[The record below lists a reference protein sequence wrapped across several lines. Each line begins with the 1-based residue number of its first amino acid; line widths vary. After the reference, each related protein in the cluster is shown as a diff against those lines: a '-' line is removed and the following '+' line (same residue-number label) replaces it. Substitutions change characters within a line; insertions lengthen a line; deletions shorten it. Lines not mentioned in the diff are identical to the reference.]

1 MTEMESSSVPAI
13 RGEAFTLALQN
24 GGSDSVLLQVTG
36 NADLEMLPRLGPFLK
51 QVHSE
56 ACRTRAD
63 SVTVDLRQLYFMNSS
78 CLKSF
83 ITWVVSVSKLQPPS
97 RYRIRFLSNSNLR
110 WQQRSLESMQAFA
123 PGLVDIELA
132 S

>member
-1 MTEMESSSVPAI
+1 MMDMETNSIPAI
-13 RGEAFTLALQN
+13 RGESFTLTLQD
-24 GGSDSVLLQVTG
+24 GGSESVVLQVTG

-51 QVHSE
+51 QVHGE
-56 ACRTRAD
+56 ACRARAE

-83 ITWVVSVSKLQPPS
+83 ITWVVSVSKLQPQA

>member
-1 MTEMESSSVPAI
+1 MESMRIPVV
-13 RGEAFTLALQN
+13 RGDGFTLALHD
-24 GGSDSVLLQVTG
+24 GESMSLQVSG
-36 NADLEMLPRLGPFLK
+36 NADLEMLPQLGPFLK

-56 ACRTRAD
+56 LCRARAD
-63 SVTVDLRQLYFMNSS
+63 FITVDLRELYFMNSS

-83 ITWVVSVSKLQPPS
+83 ITWVVSVSKLDTNS

>member
-1 MTEMESSSVPAI
+1 MMATQGSAVATV
-13 RGEAFTLALQN
+13 RGEGFTLALHE
-24 GGSDSVLLQVTG
+24 GESLSLQVSG
-36 NADLEMLPRLGPFLK
+36 NADLEMLPQLGPFLE

-56 ACRTRAD
+56 LCRAGAD
-63 SVTVDLRQLYFMNSS
+63 IVTVDLRKLYFMNSS

-83 ITWVVSVSKLQPPS
+83 ITWVVSVSKLDAES
-97 RYRIRFLSNSNLR
+97 RHRIRFLSNQNLR
-110 WQQRSLESMQAFA
+110 WQQRSLQSMQALA